1 MTLHFR
7 CHRRVSNVREI
18 QNNFIVWRRK
28 VKKNFRI
35 KTIDTIFKQKDTPPT

>member
-18 QNNFIVWRRK
+18 QNNFIFVRK
-28 VKKNFRI
+28 EKKRNFEI
-35 KTIDTIFKQKDTPPT
+35 KSIDIIFEQKDTPPT

>member
-18 QNNFIVWRRK
+18 QNNFIGWTK
-28 VKKNFRI
+28 FMKINY
-35 KTIDTIFKQKDTPPT
+35 